1 MESCIELR
9 GKKRSWPSPHK
20 KTRRIYT
27 CCFLADTKSM
37 HVFFVWLVKFVWL
50 FWFGSESGNF
60 GTCQKGLDRSQ
71 PSHDIHPKLTAQKT
85 HGAGVKCIFLLV
97 FVCVN
102 VRRRFFVPRG
112 GKVGDFR
119 LSPKNDDAVRAFTSK
134 NRQAGFGI
142 CGLFFLWWIM
152 WWELYGYTVYT
163 FISSRC
169 LVSDILYVH
178 PGP

>member
-85 HGAGVKCIFLLV
+85 HGAGVKCIF
-97 FVCVN
+97 FVGFCLRQCASKIFCSAGWKSRGFSALSKE
-102 VRRRFFVPRG
+102 RRCCEGFYVKKPTGRVWNLRVVFFV
-112 GKVGDFR
+112 VDHV
-119 LSPKNDDAVRAFTSK
+119 VRAI
-134 NRQAGFGI
+134 R
-142 CGLFFLWWIM
+142 
-152 WWELYGYTVYT
+152 LYGIYLHI
-163 FISSRC
+163 F
-169 LVSDILYVH
+169 
-178 PGP
+178 